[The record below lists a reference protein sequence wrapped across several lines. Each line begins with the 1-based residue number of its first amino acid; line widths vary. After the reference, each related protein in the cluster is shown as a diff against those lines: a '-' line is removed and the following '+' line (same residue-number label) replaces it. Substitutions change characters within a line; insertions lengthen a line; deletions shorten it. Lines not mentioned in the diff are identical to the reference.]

1 MNKKLNNSEK
11 LIGFLSS
18 IFLLILML
26 YVASEDLKTGFFYYL
41 LISVLSIAI
50 VSYSIIYLLKNIIKG
65 LKFLCKKIKLLI
77 LYSSTKLKNIKFSS
91 LTIMFLA
98 TLGWLSFIFFLIW
111 MQKGDFDFACLLNM
125 KFDGLSLNEW
135 GDFLAGFIAP
145 VALGWLAYSIFYQKK
160 EFENVKEAFVDQ
172 QDILKDQV
180 TKLEIDQLHTW
191 FERNTSRIN
200 VLLAKIQKEKISN
213 NDTPQL
219 INEDFSLITQES
231 KYFEIF
237 DEIRNILKIN
247 EFILSSLIESSKN
260 KEVNKAIRELL
271 IEYQLLYG
279 EHIKFSKIILLKVY
293 LCIAMHEKEIKGEFK
308 YVKYKVYSD
317 WLTKDLKDKIIELVN
332 SQESKLI
339 EEQINLAFE
348 KIYLNFDW
356 ISINKE

>member
-1 MNKKLNNSEK
+1 MGNK
-11 LIGFLSS
+11 
-18 IFLLILML
+18 LLIFITLCLLIVVML
-26 YVASEDLKTGFFYYL
+26 FIANENIKEGFFYYIL
-41 LISVLSIAI
+41 LFILSIGAI
-50 VSYSIIYLLKNIIKG
+50 SLFFTFILKNIDDNLYK
-65 LKFLCKKIKLLI
+65 LVNKFIVILSKINLLSKKTKDIYNKYKQFKIIIGFTLIWIFFI
-77 LYSSTKLKNIKFSS
+77 LYLISFQKDGFDWCFLINIK
-91 LTIMFLA
+91 A
-98 TLGWLSFIFFLIW
+98 
-111 MQKGDFDFACLLNM
+111 
-125 KFDGLSLNEW
+125 DGLTLNEW
-135 GDFLAGFIAP
+135 GDFSAGFIAP
-145 VALGWLAYSIFYQKK
+145 LALGWLAYSIYYQKK

-237 DEIRNILKIN
+237 DEIRNILKID

-260 KEVNKAIRELL
+260 EEVNKAIRELL

-308 YVKYKVYSD
+308 YEKYKVYSD
-317 WLTKDLKDKIIELVN
+317 WLTKDLKDKIIEFVN